1 MTLKTSLLNGGIVRY
16 NVKRFWWVSAI
27 YAFFLFLAVPYGLI
41 YDRNYLL
48 EYTDRFPDRV
58 INYITESPITFILLV
73 GASVLM
79 GICVFRYLQG
89 TRSTTL
95 FHALPVKRTE
105 LYLSSLVSGVV
116 LLAAPILIN
125 GVILFLLIFFGGF
138 FSVLPVAA
146 IFDWMFSQLLTGT
159 AILSFT
165 LFVGVFTGSSIA
177 QVVFVFALCFV
188 PVGVAGLV
196 STLLDGWLFSYT
208 SEGITATMEF
218 LLQITPIYY
227 PQFLSNEPIWWIP
240 VLAGI
245 YLLLFNG
252 LGLFFYHKRHAER
265 AGDVVAFSW
274 VHPIFLYGV
283 TFCVMLLGTSFF
295 SEVTGRNSEGA
306 PNILLLVLF
315 ALVGYAAA
323 KILLLKSFRIVK
335 YYKGY
340 LVFMALML
348 LAYAGISLNIFGFGT
363 KVPELAN
370 VSKAYIGNYYVHN
383 WDKLDSDSITTGNT
397 GTAVLYDP
405 AEISMLQSLQQNAID
420 HGKVTGPVDKERIYI
435 GYELSDGR
443 TILRKYY
450 VEAELFFEVMS
461 TKGAKDSM
469 YPNFRLKADK
479 IKYLEVFEPGS
490 EYTGIYGE
498 EKDEL
503 VACVQRDIE
512 RLPFEAL
519 SERYMHYVGSSAP
532 DDITISSM
540 KVDVEVQQKHM
551 SIYSM
556 RVVVEGKENKDFD
569 IWFQFNDNFTE
580 TIGWLDSHGYNYSIG

>member
-1 MTLKTSLLNGGIVRY
+1 MTSKISLLNGGIVRY

-41 YDRNYLL
+41 YDRNFLL
-48 EYTDRFPDRV
+48 DYTDRFPDRV
-58 INYITESPITFILLV
+58 LNYITESPIAFILLV
-73 GASVLM
+73 GAAVLL

-105 LYLSSLVSGVV
+105 LYLSSLVSGFV
-116 LLAAPILIN
+116 LLAAPILLN
-125 GVILFLLIFFGGF
+125 GVILFLISFFGGF
-138 FSVLPVAA
+138 FALLPASV

-227 PQFLSNEPIWWIP
+227 PQFLSDEPIWWIP

-245 YLLLFNG
+245 YILLFTG
-252 LGLFFYHKRHAER
+252 LGLFFYHKRHTER

-295 SEVTGRNSEGA
+295 SEVTGRNGEGA

-323 KILLLKSFRIVK
+323 KILLLKSFRIFK

-340 LVFMALML
+340 AVFML
-348 LAYAGISLNIFGFGT
+348 LTLLVYAGVSFNIFGFGT
-363 KVPELAN
+363 QVPELQDI
-370 VSKAYIGNYYVHN
+370 SKAYIGNYYTHN
-383 WDKLDSDSITTGNT
+383 WEKLDEDRRMTGNS
-397 GTAVLYDP
+397 GTAILYDP
-405 AEISMLQSLQQNAID
+405 AEIAMLQSLQQGAID
-420 HGKVTGPVDKERIYI
+420 EGRVTEPTDKERIYV
-435 GYELSDGR
+435 GYELKNGK
-443 TILRKYY
+443 TMLRKYY
-450 VEAELFFEVMS
+450 VEAEPFFEIMS

-479 IKYLEVFEPGS
+479 IKYLE
-490 EYTGIYGE
+490 IYQKGDSIGVYGA

-503 VACVQRDIE
+503 ISCIQNDIE

-519 SERYMHYVGSSAP
+519 SERYMDYVVNSAP
-532 DDITISSM
+532 DDITSSGIT
-540 KVDVEVQQKHM
+540 VDVEVQQKVR

-556 RVVVEGKENKDFD
+556 RVVVEGEENKNLD

-580 TIGWLDSHGYNYSIG
+580 TLGWLESHGYNISIE

>member
-1 MTLKTSLLNGGIVRY
+1 MTSKISLLNGGIVRY

-41 YDRNYLL
+41 YDRSYLL
-48 EYTDRFPDRV
+48 DYSEKFPNRV
-58 INYITESPITFILLV
+58 LYYITESPVAFVLLV
-73 GASVLM
+73 GAAILL

-105 LYLSSLVSGVV
+105 LYLSSLVSGFV
-116 LLAAPILIN
+116 LLAAPVLVN
-125 GVILFLLIFFGGF
+125 GIILFLISFCGGF
-138 FSVLPVAA
+138 FTLLPAGLIV
-146 IFDWMFSQLLTGT
+146 DWMFSQLLTGT

-165 LFVGVFTGSSIA
+165 LFVGVFTGSSVA
-177 QVVFVFALCFV
+177 QLVFVFALCFV

-208 SEGITATMEF
+208 SEGVTATMEF

-245 YLLLFNG
+245 YILLFTG

-265 AGDVVAFSW
+265 AGDVVAFPW

-295 SEVTGRNSEGA
+295 GEITGRNGEGA
-306 PNILLLVLF
+306 PNILMLVLF

-323 KILLLKSFRIVK
+323 KILLLKSFRILK

-340 LVFMALML
+340 VVFMALTL
-348 LAYAGISLNIFGFGT
+348 LVYAGISLNILGFGT
-363 KVPELAN
+363 HTPELQN
-370 VSKAYIGNYYVHN
+370 ISKAYIGNYYVHN
-383 WDKLDSDSITTGNT
+383 WSKPKQSDSITGNT
-397 GTAVLYDP
+397 GTAVLYDTE
-405 AEISMLQSLQQNAID
+405 EISMVKALQQEAIRA
-420 HGKVTGPVDKERIYI
+420 GKIAGPTSKERIYV
-435 GYELSDGR
+435 GYELKNGK
-443 TILRKYY
+443 TMIRKYY
-450 VEAELFFEVMS
+450 VEPESFFAIMS
-461 TKGAKDSM
+461 TKGAKDNM
-469 YPNFRLKADK
+469 FPNFRLKADR
-479 IKYLEVFEPGS
+479 IKYLEIYQKGDSV
-490 EYTGIYGE
+490 GIYGA

-503 VACVQRDIE
+503 IACIQRDIE

-519 SERYMHYVGSSAP
+519 SERYMNYVVNSAP
-532 DDITISSM
+532 TTVTSSSIVV
-540 KVDVEVQQKHM
+540 KVDVEQKHM

-556 RVVVEGKENKDFD
+556 RVVVEGENEKNLD
-569 IWFQFNDNFTE
+569 IWFQFNDHFTE
-580 TIGWLDSHGYNYSIG
+580 TKGWLEAHGYNIRLE